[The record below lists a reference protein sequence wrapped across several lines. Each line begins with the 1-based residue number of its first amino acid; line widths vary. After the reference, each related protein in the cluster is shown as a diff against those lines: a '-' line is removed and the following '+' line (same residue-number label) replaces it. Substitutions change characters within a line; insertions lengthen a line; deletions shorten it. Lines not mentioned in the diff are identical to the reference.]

1 MSIKD
6 AIELFVKLTPVSLT
20 YAQATQCYG
29 MSKMTVINEN
39 ENVKSKYQKMYFVEF
54 LEMIGRAAEVKFR
67 GTGMANLSLTTK
79 IEYILDDL
87 LTLIGAERRDV
98 EIGLEDESASDDE
111 Y

>member
-1 MSIKD
+1 
-6 AIELFVKLTPVSLT
+6 
-20 YAQATQCYG
+20 
-29 MSKMTVINEN
+29 
-39 ENVKSKYQKMYFVEF
+39 
-54 LEMIGRAAEVKFR
+54 MIGRAADVKFR

-87 LTLIGAERRDV
+87 LTIIGAERRDV